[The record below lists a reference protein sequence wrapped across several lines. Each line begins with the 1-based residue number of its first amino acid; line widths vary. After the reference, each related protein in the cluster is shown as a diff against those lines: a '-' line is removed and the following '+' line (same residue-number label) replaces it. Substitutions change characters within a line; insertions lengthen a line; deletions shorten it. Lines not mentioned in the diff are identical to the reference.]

1 VTGLAL
7 GLVLAAAAAH
17 ATWNYLAKRAGGG
30 VEFIWL
36 FGAFASVLYA
46 PLAIRILVVDKPSL
60 GWVNVAMILASAVVH
75 SIYFTLLGHGYRIGD
90 LSLVYPIA
98 RGTAPLIS
106 AVIGILFLN
115 EKPSAV
121 AGAGIILMAVGIFAV
136 SGFRFRRRAPSAGKA
151 ALVALACG
159 TAISTYTVM
168 DKVSVSVLR
177 TPPLVLDWGTNL
189 GRFLMMTPFAL
200 RDKEKLKKEWEL
212 HRGHAAGVA
221 VLSSLAYILVLFAM
235 TFTPVSYIAPA
246 REISILIGA
255 VIGAK
260 FLSEENAKSRVIGTA
275 AMVAGLAALALG

>member
-1 VTGLAL
+1 MTGLAL

-90 LSLVYPIA
+90 LLWSTRSPGDRA
-98 RGTAPLIS
+98 LIS

-159 TAISTYTVM
+159 AAISTYTVM